1 MPCEKALRHAVRKI
15 KELDME
21 IIAPQH
27 GSVLNQKQDI
37 RLVADA
43 LESLKGVGIDG
54 LVQE

>member
-1 MPCEKALRHAVRKI
+1 
-15 KELDME
+15 ME

-27 GSVLNQKQDI
+27 GSVLNQKRDI